1 MNKIWLALTT
11 LALIGASVAVAR
23 TRDHEAALVGRLPCR
38 TAGATLASPGPE
50 PTNVPAVNTGFVP
63 PFSAVSEPD
72 VVCAVPAY
80 SRELPLVGAPAGF
93 GHRPPLLGPAALGLA
108 ISPR

>member
-1 MNKIWLALTT
+1 MNKIWVALTG

-38 TAGATLASPGPE
+38 SAVSALAAPAKAPG
-50 PTNVPAVNTGFVP
+50 TDTVFAPA
-63 PFSAVSEPD
+63 FSAVNEPD
-72 VVCAVPAY
+72 VVCAAPAY
-80 SRELPLVGAPAGF
+80 SRELPLVGSPAGF

-108 ISPR
+108 VSPH